1 MILQIVVNG
10 HQIPISGRSAEMV
23 RWLAVNAD
31 RINGMEQG
39 SVTLHFS
46 GVSLKTEITEV
57 GNSITIEHKS

>member
-1 MILQIVVNG
+1 
-10 HQIPISGRSAEMV
+10 MV

-46 GVSLKTEITEV
+46 GVSLKTEIIEV